1 MEFVILKLFEKR
13 TEEELAHL
21 FIMSPFEYL
30 EAPNRGEE
38 TFEVFAIFLK
48 PFEKISEEMR

>member
-38 TFEVFAIFLK
+38 TFGVFAVFFK
-48 PFEKISEEMR
+48 AF